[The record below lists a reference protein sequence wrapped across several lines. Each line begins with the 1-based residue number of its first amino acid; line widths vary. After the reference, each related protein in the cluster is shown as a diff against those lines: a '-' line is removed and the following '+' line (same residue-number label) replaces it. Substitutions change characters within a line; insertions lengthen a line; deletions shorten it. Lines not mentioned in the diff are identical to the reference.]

1 MSARDTGA
9 VPGSWSIDVDLPDWL
24 AVPAGGNDRREWA
37 AEVGQLFA
45 TFAAVDEQVAEEL
58 QYTEPLGLLNIDDAI
73 LTLLELSASLPENQK
88 LLAGMNVP
96 GWWPLPV
103 TVAVT
108 EADAS
113 SPDLLEVAGARG
125 GQPIQ
130 APEVEPL
137 PEELGDGI
145 RVTRLDLDDT
155 AAIWATVTC
164 AVRRG
169 NRDVVVTW
177 RTPTLELIPQFAPE
191 LENLL
196 GRIRTEDIA

>member
-1 MSARDTGA
+1 MSARDAGT

-24 AVPAGGNDRREWA
+24 AVPSGGDDRREWA
-37 AEVGQLFA
+37 AEVRQLFA
-45 TFAAVDEQVAEEL
+45 TFAAIDEQVAL
-58 QYTEPLGLLNIDDAI
+58 QLEYTEPLGLLDIDDAI
-73 LTLLELSASLPENQK
+73 LTLLEFSASLPENQR
-88 LLAGMNVP
+88 LVAGLGVP

-113 SPDLLEVAGARG
+113 SPDLLEAAGARR

-130 APEVEPL
+130 APEVESL
-137 PEELGDGI
+137 PEELGNGI
-145 RVTRLDLDDT
+145 RVTRLDLDDN

-177 RTPTLELIPQFAPE
+177 RTATLELIPQFAPE
-191 LENLL
+191 LESLL
-196 GRIRTEDIA
+196 GRIRTEETV